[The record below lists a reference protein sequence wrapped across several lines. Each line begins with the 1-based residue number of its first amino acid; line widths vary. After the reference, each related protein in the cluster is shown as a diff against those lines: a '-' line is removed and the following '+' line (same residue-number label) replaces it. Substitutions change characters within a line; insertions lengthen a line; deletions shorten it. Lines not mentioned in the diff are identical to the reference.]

1 MKREDWREILSQRDW
16 RRLLPYAPVA
26 AVIVVI
32 VAALGT
38 DLAFGGPSKPKV
50 DNTAPPPEVVRAT
63 IAAAPVSPTPYVP
76 PPTAT
81 PTAAPTALPEFI
93 TQSRDKTRM
102 DDLAKIAAA
111 LEQYREQEGEYP
123 IDRRQHPDVCA
134 RTRMPTPAASSRTCS
149 TRSRRTRWA
158 TRRRTATGI
167 HRTGRRS
174 LSSRRMDSPAN
185 ATPDKCEQ
193 RFVAAHGEGQPLLR
207 ERPAVAGSAVLDR

>member
-1 MKREDWREILSQRDW
+1 VKREDWREILSQRDW

-50 DNTAPPPEVVRAT
+50 DNAAPPPEVARAT

-93 TQSRDKTRM
+93 AQSRDKTRM
-102 DDLAKIAAA
+102 DDLAKIAGA
-111 LEQYREQEGEYP
+111 LEQYRKQEGEYP
-123 IDRRQHPDVCA
+123 SNGGAIQTMCTYQEFDAGCKLKDVLD
-134 RTRMPTPAASSRTCS
+134 PLPEDPLGDPAKNGYWYSSDGKKFTLI
-149 TRSRRTRWA
+149 A
-158 TRRRTATGI
+158 AV
-167 HRTGRRS
+167 
-174 LSSRRMDSPAN
+174 DSPAN
-185 ATPDKCEQ
+185 ATPDKCDE
-193 RFVAAHGEGQPLLR
+193 RFSQHTAKTNLYCVK
-207 ERPAVAGSAVLDR
+207 GSS

>member
-1 MKREDWREILSQRDW
+1 VKREDWREILSQRDW

-50 DNTAPPPEVVRAT
+50 DNAAPPPEVARAT

-93 TQSRDKTRM
+93 AQSRDKTRL
-102 DDLAKIAAA
+102 DDLAKIAGA

-123 IDRRQHPDVCA
+123 SNGGAIQTMCTYQEFDAGCKLKDVLD
-134 RTRMPTPAASSRTCS
+134 PLPEDPLGDPAKNGYWYSSDGKGF
-149 TRSRRTRWA
+149 A
-158 TRRRTATGI
+158 LIAAV
-167 HRTGRRS
+167 
-174 LSSRRMDSPAN
+174 DSPAN
-185 ATPDKCEQ
+185 ATPDKCEK
-193 RFVAAHGEGQPLLR
+193 RFSEHTRKTNLYCLTGP
-207 ERPAVAGSAVLDR
+207 